1 MSRFLSNLLLEDA
14 TNDDDGRWIVARELI
29 YESDIANCTII
40 VPAGFQTDLA
50 SVPRLPVVYLF
61 MGDRAHRAAV
71 IHDWIYS
78 QGLFSRKLADAV
90 FREASA
96 ATGVNSVVRWLMWAG
111 VRIGGSSHYKQDD
124 SKTA

>member
-50 SVPRLPVVYLF
+50 SIPRVPIIYLF

-71 IHDWIYS
+71 VHDWLYS
-78 QGLFSRKLADAV
+78 QGILSRKMADAV

-96 ATGVNSVVRWLMWAG
+96 VTGIDTVTRWLMWLG